1 MLKLADEGPS
11 EREGNK
17 QTVKRSATHCR
28 LSVLLAAQEI
38 TVVRHPACRPLQ
50 QRGYKPHT
58 QLLTRGREEGQKTGL
73 SNVIWKQTMRV
84 AESGNRLV
92 K

>member
-11 EREGNK
+11 EQKGNK

-38 TVVRHPACRPLQ
+38 TVD
-50 QRGYKPHT
+50 
-58 QLLTRGREEGQKTGL
+58 
-73 SNVIWKQTMRV
+73 
-84 AESGNRLV
+84 
-92 K
+92 

>member
-38 TVVRHPACRPLQ
+38 TAD
-50 QRGYKPHT
+50 
-58 QLLTRGREEGQKTGL
+58 
-73 SNVIWKQTMRV
+73 
-84 AESGNRLV
+84 
-92 K
+92 